1 MVNKRMN
8 VSAYPCDP
16 PADAQTNRRIPEGPL
31 YRKEDVLAVLR
42 QGDRALIT
50 WTRKCSNDLQRLGFD
65 IGDASTLIGEA
76 LSTGRYRNSEW
87 CQQHP
92 SGPWAACDAYQVTR
106 MEWVHAAHKDM
117 KFDYYVKFGIGKTGK
132 ILLIV
137 SCHEPQERGLS

>member
-1 MVNKRMN
+1 MVNTQRN
-8 VSAYPCDP
+8 VSAYQSDP
-16 PADAQTNRRIPEGPL
+16 PAEGHANRRIVGGPL
-31 YRKEDVLAVLR
+31 YNKADVLSVLK
-42 QGDRALIT
+42 QGDQALIT
-50 WTRKCSNDLQRLGFD
+50 WTRKCAHDLQRLAFD
-65 IGDASTLIGEA
+65 ITDVRALIGET
-76 LSTGRYRNSEW
+76 LSIGKYRNSEW